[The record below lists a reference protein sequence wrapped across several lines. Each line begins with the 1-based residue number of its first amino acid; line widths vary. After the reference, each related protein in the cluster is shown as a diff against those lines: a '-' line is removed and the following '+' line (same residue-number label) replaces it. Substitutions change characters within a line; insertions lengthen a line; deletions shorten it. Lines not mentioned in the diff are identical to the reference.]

1 MLWDAVTKAVT
12 TRTPFSVDVRVTAE
26 HGGTRWIQ
34 SLGRVLDDA
43 HGLSG
48 RIVGLTLDITA
59 RKRAEQALSN
69 AKEGAE
75 QANRA
80 KSDFLAMMSHEIR
93 NPLNAVLGYTE
104 HMLSRSREPETLRH
118 LAAVQEAG
126 EILIR
131 VVDDVLDVAQIEAGQ
146 VALDPESF
154 LLADLME
161 GTAAVARGA
170 ASRKGVAVEVLRDP
184 ATPTLVLGDVGRLRQ
199 VLLNLLTNAVKFT
212 PAGRVVLAV
221 SPDTA
226 RGEGR
231 LLFTVSDTGIGMSA
245 AQQER
250 LFVPFGQGDE
260 SIRRRF
266 GGTGLGLVI
275 CRHLVELMGGQI
287 GVASEPG
294 RGTRMWFSVL
304 LPPA

>member
-1 MLWDAVTKAVT
+1 M
-12 TRTPFSVDVRVTAE
+12 
-26 HGGTRWIQ
+26 
-34 SLGRVLDDA
+34 
-43 HGLSG
+43 
-48 RIVGLTLDITA
+48 
-59 RKRAEQALSN
+59 
-69 AKEGAE
+69 
-75 QANRA
+75 
-80 KSDFLAMMSHEIR
+80 
-93 NPLNAVLGYTE
+93 
-104 HMLSRSREPETLRH
+104 
-118 LAAVQEAG
+118 
-126 EILIR
+126 
-131 VVDDVLDVAQIEAGQ
+131 VVD
-146 VALDPESF
+146 
-154 LLADLME
+154 
-161 GTAAVARGA
+161 
-170 ASRKGVAVEVLRDP
+170 VLRDP
-184 ATPTLVLGDVGRLRQ
+184 ATPTLVMGDVGRLRQ

-221 SPDTA
+221 GPDA
-226 RGEGR
+226 SRGGEGR

-294 RGTRMWFSVL
+294 RGTRIWFAVS